1 MANWPLVRA
10 TEPRAP
16 TPAPLPPLAQG
27 LSPNLGS
34 FFPGGKTVLRLKAR
48 ALTSCCRE
56 SSARSQPQPGG
67 WEGCLAPARTA
78 GTCWLFTKWHLGLWK
93 IQFHSSVPSPGKINK
108 TFISFG
114 DFAKVNGEFNVNF
127 QVWWLLYARPP
138 TSTTVVAGMQLRASG
153 ANLDLSTWEGVPVTC
168 LGRHRNLQLKLPSE
182 AECVGSSDPAHT
194 GWENMT

>member
-1 MANWPLVRA
+1 MANWPLAGA

-16 TPAPLPPLAQG
+16 TPAPLPPPAQG

-34 FFPGGKTVLRLKAR
+34 FFPGRKTVLWLKAR

-67 WEGCLAPARTA
+67 WEGCSAPARTA

-93 IQFHSSVPSPGKINK
+93 IQFHSSVPGPGKINK

-114 DFAKVNGEFNVNF
+114 DFAKVNGEFNMNF
-127 QVWWLLYARPP
+127 QVSLAAAGCK
-138 TSTTVVAGMQLRASG
+138 TSHISHCNGRNAAQSQRSKPGF
-153 ANLDLSTWEGVPVTC
+153 EH
-168 LGRHRNLQLKLPSE
+168 LGRCPCHLF
-182 AECVGSSDPAHT
+182 GSTSQPAIKT
-194 GWENMT
+194 SQ